1 MCVFLFVKVENNRK
15 EISLQAEWESWSGF
29 GEYGG
34 GRGDKGQEVA
44 LREQATAAVKTFR
57 EIALDSMK
65 KCMLKEQDRE
75 REGGREREWGRIRET
90 EQARE
95 IERQRA
101 GGRERDG
108 GRIPYK

>member
-15 EISLQAEWESWSGF
+15 EISLQAGWESWSGF
-29 GEYGG
+29 GKYGG

-44 LREQATAAVKTFR
+44 LREQAIAAVKNFPRNSVGFDEKVHDERTR
-57 EIALDSMK
+57 P
-65 KCMLKEQDRE
+65 

-95 IERQRA
+95 IERQRGEKGMVA
-101 GGRERDG
+101 EFLTNNR
-108 GRIPYK
+108 